1 MQIRQI
7 LSEVG
12 TGLRGNVSMT
22 IALVVTTFVSLVL
35 VGVGLLVQQQSEI
48 SEDYFG
54 SRLQLQVNLCS
65 DSSIGARCV
74 DGQVSEAQKQAVE
87 QALDGSP
94 EVASFTYQS
103 QQQAYD
109 RAAEIYAQSPNGRQ
123 VFQTVRASDFNESYL
138 VVLEDPNEF
147 SDITSAVSQ
156 LPGVYSVTD
165 LRDQLKLLY
174 ALLDS
179 LRLAAL
185 GIAGALVIAA
195 VLEVYN
201 TIRLAVFARRRE
213 IGIMRLVGASA
224 WHIQLPFV
232 LEAVLAAV
240 LSGMLACG
248 ALALFM
254 RYLVYGVLRDGAY
267 RFTPWVSWDEYYLVA
282 GLTMALAVVVA
293 LIPTLVTTRK
303 YLRV

>member
-12 TGLRGNVSMT
+12 AGLRGNVSMT
-22 IALVVTTFVSLVL
+22 IALVVTTFVSLIL

-54 SRLQLQVNLCS
+54 SRLQIQITLCTDAS
-65 DSSIGARCV
+65 VGGQCV
-74 DGQVSEAQKQAVE
+74 DGQVSESQKDEVE
-87 QALDGSP
+87 QALEDSP
-94 EVASFTYQS
+94 EVASYTYQS

-109 RAAEIYAQSPNGRQ
+109 RAREIYAQSPNGRR
-123 VFQTVRASDFNESYL
+123 VFETVRPSDFNESYL
-138 VVLEDPNEF
+138 VVLEDPDEF
-147 SDITSAVSQ
+147 TGVTSAVGQ
-156 LPGVYSVTD
+156 LPGVYSIID

-174 ALLDS
+174 TFLDG
-179 LRLAAL
+179 LRVAAL

-195 VLEVYN
+195 VLQVYN
-201 TIRLAVFARRRE
+201 TIRMAAFARRRE
-213 IGIMRLVGASA
+213 IGIMRLVGASS

-232 LEAVLAAV
+232 LEALLAAV
-240 LSGMLACG
+240 LSGLLACG

-254 RYLVYGVLRDGAY
+254 RYLVYGLLRDGGY
-267 RFTPWVSWDEYYLVA
+267 RISPWVSWDEYYLVA
-282 GLTMALAVVVA
+282 GLTMALAVLVA

>member
-1 MQIRQI
+1 
-7 LSEVG
+7 
-12 TGLRGNVSMT
+12 MT

-54 SRLQLQVNLCS
+54 SRLQLQINLCS
-65 DSSIGARCV
+65 DSSIGASCV

-87 QALDGSP
+87 QALDGST
-94 EVASFTYQS
+94 EVASFSYQS

-147 SDITSAVSQ
+147 TDITSAVSQ

-174 ALLDS
+174 TLLNS

-240 LSGMLACG
+240 LSGLLACG

-267 RFTPWVSWDEYYLVA
+267 RFTPWVSWDEFYLVA
-282 GLTMALAVVVA
+282 GLTMALAVIVA

>member
-147 SDITSAVSQ
+147 YDITSAVSQ

-240 LSGMLACG
+240 LSGLLACG

-293 LIPTLVTTRK
+293 LIPTLATTRK

>member
-240 LSGMLACG
+240 LSGLLACG

-293 LIPTLVTTRK
+293 LIPTLATTRK

>member
-48 SEDYFG
+48 SEEYFG
-54 SRLQLQVNLCS
+54 SRLQIQVTLCTDAS
-65 DSSIGARCV
+65 VGGGCL
-74 DGQVSEAQKQAVE
+74 DGQVTEAQRNEVE
-87 QALDGSP
+87 QTLDASP
-94 EVASFTYQS
+94 EVASYTFQT

-109 RAAEIYAQSPNGRQ
+109 RAREIYGQSPNGRR
-123 VFQTVRASDFNESYL
+123 VFETVRATDFNESYL
-138 VVLEDPNEF
+138 VVLEDPDEF
-147 SDITSAVSQ
+147 TDVTSSVSE
-156 LPGVYSVTD
+156 LPGVYSIID

-174 ALLDS
+174 TFLDG
-179 LRLAAL
+179 LRVAAL
-185 GIAGALVIAA
+185 GIAGALIIAA
-195 VLEVYN
+195 VLQVYN
-201 TIRLAVFARRRE
+201 TIRLAAFARRRE
-213 IGIMRLVGASA
+213 ISIMRLVGASS

-240 LSGMLACG
+240 LSGLLACG

-254 RYLVYGVLRDGAY
+254 RYLVYGLLRDGGY
-267 RFTPWVSWDEYYLVA
+267 RISPWVSWNEYYLVA
-282 GLTMALAVVVA
+282 GLAMVLAILLA

-303 YLRV
+303 YLKV

>member
-240 LSGMLACG
+240 LSGLLACG